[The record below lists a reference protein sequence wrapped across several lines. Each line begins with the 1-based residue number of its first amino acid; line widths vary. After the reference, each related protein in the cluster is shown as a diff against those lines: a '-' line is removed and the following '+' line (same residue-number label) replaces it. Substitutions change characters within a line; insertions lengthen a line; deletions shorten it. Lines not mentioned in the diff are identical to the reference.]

1 MTHIPFNKPH
11 AVGTEFDYIRE
22 AIDRRHLS
30 MDGPFTRRCQAWLED
45 RTGAQ
50 RAVLTHSATGGL
62 ELIALL
68 LDVGPG
74 DEIVMPSFTF
84 VSTANAF
91 VLRGATPVFVDVR
104 VDTLN
109 LDETL
114 VEDAITERTK
124 AIMAV
129 HYGGVSCEME
139 ALAEIAARHGV
150 ELAADAAQA
159 LGTTYHGNPVP
170 RLGAL
175 SALSFHETKNV
186 ISGEGGALLV
196 NDARFSDRAYVL
208 RDKGTNRQEF
218 FRGEVD
224 RYTWIDLGS
233 SFGPS
238 EIVGAFLWAQL
249 ERADEIDA
257 DRLRTWTI
265 YHDAFAALEAEGLV
279 RRPVIPE
286 HCTHNAHMYYLLAR
300 DAEERSFL
308 LRALNERDVN
318 AVFHYVPLHSSPAGM
333 RYGRAVGDL
342 AVTTDVSE
350 RLIRLPLWAGMPRH
364 DAERVAETV
373 ISVVRQG
380 RATASA

>member
-45 RTGAQ
+45 RTGAK

-62 ELIALL
+62 ELMALL

-74 DEIVMPSFTF
+74 DEVVMPSFTF

-104 VDTLN
+104 EDTLN
-109 LDETL
+109 LDERL
-114 VEDAITERTK
+114 VEEAITDKTR
-124 AIMAV
+124 AIVAV
-129 HYGGVSCEME
+129 HYAGVACEMDE
-139 ALAEIAARHGV
+139 LQAIADRHGV
-150 ELAADAAQA
+150 ELVADAAQA
-159 LGTTYHGNPVP
+159 LGATYRDVPVP
-170 RLGAL
+170 RLGSL

-196 NDARFSDRAYVL
+196 NDERYADRAHVL
-208 RDKGTNRQEF
+208 RDKGTNRQAF

-257 DRLRTWTI
+257 DRMRTWTL
-265 YHDAFAALEAEGLV
+265 YDEALEELEADGLL
-279 RRPVIPE
+279 RRPVVPE
-286 HCTHNAHMYYLLAR
+286 HCTHNAHMYYVLAR
-300 DAEERSFL
+300 DADERSDL
-308 LRALNERDVN
+308 LRELNERDVN
-318 AVFHYVPLHSSPAGM
+318 AVFHYVPLHSSPAGS
-333 RYGRAVGDL
+333 RHGRAVGDL
-342 AVTTDVSE
+342 GVTTDVSE
-350 RLIRLPLWAGMPRH
+350 RLIRLPLWTGMPAQ
-364 DAERVAETV
+364 DAERVAETLV
-373 ISVVRQG
+373 SAVRQ
-380 RATASA
+380 RAAASA